1 MVLAPRRRRRP
12 DGPGPAVRFT
22 RFERSPLALR
32 SALYRVYER
41 RLESALPA
49 DALPRHIGVILDGH
63 RRFAREEGG
72 EYRASYEAGMAKLE
86 ELLGWCAALR
96 IRAVTAWVLS
106 TENLRRPPEELEPY
120 FEVLAELF
128 ERLPT
133 LAKRLR
139 FTLTVSGSLDLLPP
153 RLALAAKEA
162 VDEVEALDVAR
173 PTMSVNIALCY
184 GGRQEIVDA
193 CRSLVADLAAQGVD
207 PADMAERVDAE
218 GLARHLYAA
227 DLPDTD
233 LVIRTSGESR
243 MSGFLLWQSA
253 FAEFAFVD
261 PYWPSFR
268 RVDLLR
274 ALRDFTRRE
283 RRFGA

>member
-1 MVLAPRRRRRP
+1 MRRP
-12 DGPGPAVRFT
+12 WSRA
-22 RFERSPLALR
+22 ALLR
-32 SALYRVYER
+32 PFYRLYER
-41 RLESALPA
+41 RLESSLPA
-49 DALPRHIGVILDGH
+49 DALPRHVGVILDGH

-72 EYRASYEAGMAKLE
+72 AYRDSYEAGMAKLE
-86 ELLGWCAALR
+86 ELLDWCAELK
-96 IRAVTAWVLS
+96 IKAVTAWVLS
-106 TENLRRPPEELEPY
+106 TENLRRPTAELEPY
-120 FEVLAELF
+120 FDVLSELF
-128 ERLPT
+128 GRLPEE
-133 LAKRLR
+133 AKRLR
-139 FTLTVSGSLDLLPP
+139 FTLSVSGSLDLLPP
-153 RLALAAKEA
+153 SLALRAKEA
-162 VDEVEALDVAR
+162 VDAVEALGVAA
-173 PTMSVNIALCY
+173 PAMNVNIALCY

-193 CRSLVADLAAQGVD
+193 CRSLVSDLAAQGVEG
-207 PADMAERVDAE
+207 AEIAERIDAVS
-218 GLARHLYAA
+218 LSRHLYAA